1 MTRKKEP
8 KKEDQKKLKKI
19 IDQLKKYDES
29 KFIDKDGKITSKM
42 MDTLI
47 SIGKP
52 AVPLLIELLN
62 DKNSWM
68 SCFFAADALGKIGD
82 ERAIGPLTDA
92 LEDPELGENAY
103 EALKKFGPICIPEV
117 IKKIKH
123 RIAHPIDKG
132 SGIDL
137 ITSHA
142 LKVIGETKCDQSINF
157 LNGLLDGYMSEIPDD
172 PFDPTK
178 LDWKYRNIDLF
189 HLLDCMVRQQDKR
202 AIPYIKKAMDHFPE
216 EYTDYLICQIAI
228 GRIKKGK
235 VEGYLPMEALEIA
248 MPSGA
253 IMDALSG
260 GEFGWKDTFEEDY
273 DEYFDDEEVEG
284 EK

>member
-1 MTRKKEP
+1 
-8 KKEDQKKLKKI
+8 
-19 IDQLKKYDES
+19 
-29 KFIDKDGKITSKM
+29 
-42 MDTLI
+42 
-47 SIGKP
+47 
-52 AVPLLIELLN
+52 
-62 DKNSWM
+62 
-68 SCFFAADALGKIGD
+68 
-82 ERAIGPLTDA
+82 
-92 LEDPELGENAY
+92 
-103 EALKKFGPICIPEV
+103 
-117 IKKIKH
+117 
-123 RIAHPIDKG
+123 
-132 SGIDL
+132 
-137 ITSHA
+137 
-142 LKVIGETKCDQSINF
+142 
-157 LNGLLDGYMSEIPDD
+157 MSEIPDD

-189 HLLDCMVRQQDKR
+189 HLLDCMVRQQDKS
-202 AIPYIKKAMDHFPE
+202 AIPHIKKARDHFPE

-273 DEYFDDEEVEG
+273 GEYFYDEEVEG